1 MPRNI
6 TDPVEKI
13 VARALDF
20 HAIDFLHESENKE
33 QRLDFYLP
41 KRDLFIE
48 CKQFHTDRIDDQV
61 KGMTNVLIIQGMAA
75 AKAFE
80 DLLLAAA

>member
-33 QRLDFYLP
+33 QRYFLGWVDSWQSAGLGAVIVIGFVV
-41 KRDLFIE
+41 FAA
-48 CKQFHTDRIDDQV
+48 V
-61 KGMTNVLIIQGMAA
+61 GAIIANEEEMHR
-75 AKAFE
+75 
-80 DLLLAAA
+80 